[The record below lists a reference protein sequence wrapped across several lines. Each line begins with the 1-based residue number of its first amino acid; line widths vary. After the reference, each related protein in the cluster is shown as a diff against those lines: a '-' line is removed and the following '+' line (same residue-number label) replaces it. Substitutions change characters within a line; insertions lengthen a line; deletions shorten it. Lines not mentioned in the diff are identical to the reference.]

1 MSFKEIF
8 EKARNTFDRGSYS
21 EAKQMWTELIERYE
35 ADDIDLAKAHTELAR
50 AMRQLAEYESADA
63 ELDNAEK
70 LLGKA
75 DHASSPEMAMV
86 LNQRGLIA
94 SEKGDYSEAL
104 ATLEKGVAIFRE
116 HNHGPGADLA
126 ELINNLGLTLWRQG
140 DDARALT
147 RYEEALAM
155 RKELFGEMNKDYAE
169 TLDNIGVLNQRCNDF
184 DKAEKAHR
192 RSLAIREQCLGKDHP
207 EVGYSCLNLA
217 ETLKHLNQTG
227 EYESMY
233 RRTIEIWKNS
243 FGANHPN
250 IATALSNLGLHL
262 MNQGHLKKAKENFQQ
277 SLDIRKELFGKDSSR
292 LIISVNNLA
301 IVNERLG
308 LSEEAEEMAEESTR
322 LMQAH
327 IAEHG
332 EKDAQMVIMLADSL
346 NHRGKKQE
354 AQALL
359 ERAEKAAAEDW
370 GEGSMRLAKLIQFR
384 ANLLFEDETARARD
398 LYSKV
403 LKLEIAELGKTH
415 AKVAETRR
423 MLAACYTR
431 EGDNTV
437 AGLLNM
443 QARAIEFPLGI
454 EDPEEALYSMLLHSS
469 EDVRGDSDK
478 SVMQTKKLMATM
490 LKGQGKTEEAD
501 ALLAEYLTF
510 MEEEGGDSLD
520 LADELFMLAADASLE
535 SSFEKAIA
543 WLEKSLAIRE
553 RLDER
558 DFDDIN
564 MTYSTLASSYV
575 GAEMLEEARAVAEK
589 WLTLV
594 EKEHGN
600 VSWRARSPIGQ
611 MIAIYEKTGDTDQHR
626 LWTQRMEELPEP
638 SAMDQ
643 TSMLNFESGIIG
655 RSLRRSLEGLGGFL
669 QLAGESVGEGGQGNE
684 SEAD

>member
-1 MSFKEIF
+1 
-8 EKARNTFDRGSYS
+8 EKSD
-21 EAKQMWTELIERYE
+21 
-35 ADDIDLAKAHTELAR
+35 H
-50 AMRQLAEYESADA
+50 ES
-63 ELDNAEK
+63 
-70 LLGKA
+70 
-75 DHASSPEMAMV
+75 SSEMAMV

-94 SEKGDYSEAL
+94 SEKGDYTEAL
-104 ATLEKGVAIFRE
+104 AILEKGMTMSRE
-116 HNHGPGADLA
+116 HGKEPSADLA
-126 ELINNLGLTLWRQG
+126 ELINNIGLALWRQG
-140 DDARALT
+140 DDASALP

-192 RSLAIREQCLGKDHP
+192 RSLAIREQCLGPDHP

-227 EYESMY
+227 EYENMY
-233 RRTIEIWKNS
+233 RRTIDIWKNS

-250 IATALSNLGLHL
+250 IATALSNLGLYL
-262 MNQGHLKKAKENFQQ
+262 MNQGHLKKAKDNFQQ

-308 LSEEAEEMAEESTR
+308 LSEEAEAMANESTR
-322 LMQAH
+322 LMKAH

-354 AQALL
+354 AQELL
-359 ERAEKAAAEDW
+359 ERAEKAAAEEW
-370 GEGSMRLAKLIQFR
+370 GEGSMRVAKLLQFR
-384 ANLLFEDETARARD
+384 ANLLFDDETARARD

-403 LKLEIAELGKTH
+403 LKLEIAELGKNH

-431 EGDNTV
+431 EGDTTV

-469 EDVRGDSDK
+469 EDVRGDTDK

-501 ALLAEYLTF
+501 ALLAEYLAF
-510 MEEEGGDSLD
+510 MEEEEGDSID

-535 SSFEKAIA
+535 SNFEKAIA
-543 WLEKSLAIRE
+543 WLEQSLAIRE
-553 RLDER
+553 SLEESE
-558 DFDDIN
+558 FDDIN
-564 MTYSTLASSYV
+564 MTYSTLINSYV
-575 GAEMLEEARAVAEK
+575 GAEMLEEARSVTEK
-589 WLTLV
+589 WLGLV
-594 EKEHGN
+594 EKEHGSG
-600 VSWRARSPIGQ
+600 SWRARAPIGQ
-611 MIAIYEKTGDTDQHR
+611 LIVVYDKTGDTEQHR
-626 LWTQRMEELPEP
+626 IWSQRMEALPEP
-638 SAMDQ
+638 SAMEQ

-655 RSLRRSLEGLGGFL
+655 RSLRRSLEGLGGFM
-669 QLAGESVGEGGQGNE
+669 QLAAESVGEGGEGDQASGSQDE
-684 SEAD
+684 